1 MYALPEGGT
10 EDAKIKALSV
20 DNPKLVTVL
29 TFEARVGQTREC
41 SLSVAFCPELCASIF
56 YLPYSFNLICSQSS
70 SAVVM

>member
-10 EDAKIKALSV
+10 VDAKIKVLSV

-29 TFEARVGQTREC
+29 TFEARVGQTGEF

-56 YLPYSFNLICSQSS
+56 YLPCSLNLICSKTS
-70 SAVVM
+70 SAIVM